1 MNWLAHVFLSE
12 PGIEFRLGNLLADIV
27 RGEELRRMSANF
39 QRGVQKH
46 KQIDAFTDA
55 HPLVKRSRAR
65 ISPEFRRF
73 SGVLVDVFY
82 DHLLATRWN
91 EYSPIVLDAFTAKFY
106 ADIESSNIELPTSA
120 RVTLDRIIR
129 HDLLGAYRGVEG
141 VERSLR
147 RLSAYLS
154 SRWQREFILEK
165 GVADLIA
172 QRDGFD
178 ADFAEF
184 FPQLLLRTHAS
195 APFGHPAQQLQAA
208 TTRAALP

>member
-1 MNWLAHVFLSE
+1 
-12 PGIEFRLGNLLADIV
+12 
-27 RGEELRRMSANF
+27 MSAGF
-39 QRGVQKH
+39 QRGAQKH

-55 HPLVKRSRAR
+55 HPLVKRSRSR
-65 ISPEFRRF
+65 IGPEFRRF

-82 DHLLATRWN
+82 DHLLATNWHR
-91 EYSPIVLDAFTAKFY
+91 YSPIVLDAFTSKFY
-106 ADIESSNIELPTSA
+106 ADIEASHIELPSSA

-129 HDLLGAYRGVEG
+129 HDLLGSYRGIEG

-154 SRWQREFILEK
+154 SRWQREFALEQ

-172 QRDGFD
+172 HRTGLE

-184 FPQLLLRTHAS
+184 FPQL
-195 APFGHPAQQLQAA
+195 QAA
-208 TTRAALP
+208 VTTDRNSQRAVP

>member
-1 MNWLAHVFLSE
+1 VNWLAHVFLSDADV
-12 PGIEFRLGNLLADIV
+12 EFRLGNLLADIV
-27 RGEELRRMSANF
+27 RGDELRRMSPGF
-39 QRGVQKH
+39 QRGARRH

-55 HPLVKRSRAR
+55 HPLVKRSRSR
-65 ISPEFRRF
+65 VSGELRRF

-91 EYSPIVLDAFTAKFY
+91 DYSPIVLDAFTARFY
-106 ADIESSNIELPTSA
+106 ADIEASNIELPASA

-129 HDLLGAYRGVEG
+129 HDLLGAYRGIEG

-154 SRWQREFILEK
+154 SRWRREFALEK

-172 QRDGFD
+172 HRGGFD
-178 ADFAEF
+178 ADFVEF
-184 FPQLLLRTHAS
+184 FPE
-195 APFGHPAQQLQAA
+195 LQAA
-208 TTRAALP
+208 VRDQAGSG

>member
-12 PGIEFRLGNLLADIV
+12 PDVEFRLGNLLADII
-27 RGEELRRMSANF
+27 RGEELRRMSAGF

-46 KQIDAFTDA
+46 KQIDAFTDS

-65 ISPEFRRF
+65 VSVEFRRF

-82 DHLLATRWN
+82 DHLLATQWDR
-91 EYSPIVLDAFTAKFY
+91 YSPIVLDAFTAKFY
-106 ADIESSNIELPTSA
+106 ADIESSKIELPASA

-129 HDLLGAYRGVEG
+129 HDLLGSYRRIEG
-141 VERSLR
+141 VERALR
-147 RLSAYLS
+147 RISAYLS
-154 SRWQREFILEK
+154 SRWNREFALEQ

-172 QRDGFD
+172 HRAGFD

-184 FPQLLLRTHAS
+184 FPQL
-195 APFGHPAQQLQAA
+195 QAA
-208 TTRAALP
+208 AAGRT

>member
-12 PGIEFRLGNLLADIV
+12 PDVEFRLGNLLADIV
-27 RGEELRRMSANF
+27 RGEELRRMSPPF
-39 QRGVQKH
+39 QRGVLKH
-46 KQIDAFTDA
+46 KRIDAFTDA
-55 HPLVKRSRAR
+55 HPLVKRSRSR
-65 ISPEFRRF
+65 VSSEFRRF

-91 EYSPIVLDAFTAKFY
+91 DYSPIVLDAFTAKFY
-106 ADIESSNIELPTSA
+106 ADIEASRIELPASA

-129 HDLLGAYRGVEG
+129 HDLLGAYRGIEG

-154 SRWQREFILEK
+154 SRWQREFALEK
-165 GVADLIA
+165 AVADLIA
-172 QRDGFD
+172 NRAGFD

-184 FPQLLLRTHAS
+184 FPE
-195 APFGHPAQQLQAA
+195 LQAA
-208 TTRAALP
+208 AMRESRPAQ

>member
-1 MNWLAHVFLSE
+1 LNWLAHVFLSE
-12 PGIEFRLGNLLADIV
+12 PEVEFRLGNLLADIV
-27 RGEELRRMSANF
+27 RGEELRRMSAGF

-46 KQIDAFTDA
+46 KQIDAFTDS

-65 ISPEFRRF
+65 VSAESRRF

-82 DHLLATRWN
+82 DHLLATHWDR
-91 EYSPIVLDAFTAKFY
+91 YSPIVLDAFTAKFY
-106 ADIESSNIELPTSA
+106 ADIEASKIELPASA

-129 HDLLGAYRGVEG
+129 HDLLGSYRRIEG

-154 SRWQREFILEK
+154 SRWRREFALEK
-165 GVADLIA
+165 GVADLVA
-172 QRDGFD
+172 HRAGFE

-184 FPQLLLRTHAS
+184 FPQL
-195 APFGHPAQQLQAA
+195 QAA
-208 TTRAALP
+208 AAERA

>member
-1 MNWLAHVFLSE
+1 LNWLAHVFLSE
-12 PGIEFRLGNLLADIV
+12 PDVEFRLGNLLADIV
-27 RGEELRRMSANF
+27 RGEELRRMSAGF

-55 HPLVKRSRAR
+55 HPLTKRSRAR
-65 ISPEFRRF
+65 VSPEFRRF

-82 DHLLATRWN
+82 DHLLATNWN
-91 EYSPIVLDAFTAKFY
+91 KYSLIVLDAFTSKFY
-106 ADIESSNIELPTSA
+106 ADIEARHVELPASA

-129 HDLLGAYRGVEG
+129 HDLLGAYRGIEG

-154 SRWQREFILEK
+154 SRWQREFALEK

-172 QRDGFD
+172 NRAGFE

-184 FPQLLLRTHAS
+184 FPQL
-195 APFGHPAQQLQAA
+195 QAA
-208 TTRAALP
+208 AAADRVTPRADMRDGRIFKQ

>member
-12 PGIEFRLGNLLADIV
+12 PDVEFRLGNLLADIV
-27 RGEELRRMSANF
+27 RGEELRRMSTGF

-55 HPLVKRSRAR
+55 HPLVKRSRSRVSAQ
-65 ISPEFRRF
+65 FRRF

-82 DHLLATRWN
+82 DHLLANDWER
-91 EYSPIVLDAFTAKFY
+91 YSPIVLDAFTAKFY
-106 ADIESSNIELPTSA
+106 ADIEASNIELPSSA

-129 HDLLGAYRGVEG
+129 HDLLGSYRRVEG

-147 RLSAYLS
+147 RISAYLS
-154 SRWQREFILEK
+154 SRWRREFALEK
-165 GVADLIA
+165 GVADLLEHQA
-172 QRDGFD
+172 EFA

-184 FPQLLLRTHAS
+184 FPQLQGAVAVGSVSQVNATVPAHIRAS
-195 APFGHPAQQLQAA
+195 DL
-208 TTRAALP
+208 

>member
-12 PGIEFRLGNLLADIV
+12 PDVEFRLGNLLADIV
-27 RGEELRRMSANF
+27 RGEELQRMSAAF
-39 QRGVQKH
+39 QRGVLEH
-46 KQIDAFTDA
+46 KRIDAFTDA
-55 HPLVKRSRAR
+55 HPLVKRSRSR
-65 ISPEFRRF
+65 VSGEFRRF

-91 EYSPIVLDAFTAKFY
+91 DYSPIVLDAFTAKFY
-106 ADIESSNIELPTSA
+106 ADIEASRIELPASA

-129 HDLLGAYRGVEG
+129 HDLLGAYRGMEG

-154 SRWQREFILEK
+154 SRWRREFALEK
-165 GVADLIA
+165 AVADLLA
-172 QRDGFD
+172 NRAGFD

-184 FPQLLLRTHAS
+184 FPE
-195 APFGHPAQQLQAA
+195 LQAA
-208 TTRAALP
+208 AMRE

>member
-12 PGIEFRLGNLLADIV
+12 PNVEFRLGNLLADIV
-27 RGEELRRMSANF
+27 RGEELRRMSPGF

-55 HPLVKRSRAR
+55 HPLVKRSRSR
-65 ISPEFRRF
+65 VSPEFRRF

-82 DHLLATRWN
+82 DHLLATNWGR
-91 EYSPIVLDAFTAKFY
+91 YSPIVLDAFTAKFY
-106 ADIESSNIELPTSA
+106 ADIEAHHIALPSSA

-129 HDLLGAYRGVEG
+129 HDLLGSYRRIEG

-154 SRWQREFILEK
+154 SRWRREFALEN
-165 GVADLIA
+165 GVADLIEHRA
-172 QRDGFD
+172 GFET
-178 ADFAEF
+178 DFAEF
-184 FPQLLLRTHAS
+184 FPQL
-195 APFGHPAQQLQAA
+195 QAA
-208 TTRAALP
+208 AATDRVTLRGS

>member
-12 PGIEFRLGNLLADIV
+12 PDVEYRLGNLLADIV
-27 RGEELRRMSANF
+27 RGDELRRMSAGF

-55 HPLVKRSRAR
+55 HPLVRRSRAR
-65 ISPEFRRF
+65 VSTEFRRF

-82 DHLLATRWN
+82 DHLLAINWDR
-91 EYSPIVLDAFTAKFY
+91 YSPIVLDAFTAKFY
-106 ADIESSNIELPTSA
+106 ADIEARHIELPTSA

-129 HDLLGAYRGVEG
+129 HDLLGSYRRVEG

-154 SRWQREFILEK
+154 SRWRREFALEN
-165 GVADLIA
+165 GVADLVA
-172 QRDGFD
+172 HQAGFE
-178 ADFAEF
+178 ADFVEF
-184 FPQLLLRTHAS
+184 FPQL
-195 APFGHPAQQLQAA
+195 QAA
-208 TTRAALP
+208 AAAERIAPRPST

>member
-12 PGIEFRLGNLLADIV
+12 PDVEFRLGNLLADIV
-27 RGEELRRMSANF
+27 RGEELRRMSERF

-46 KQIDAFTDA
+46 KQIDAFTDS

-65 ISPEFRRF
+65 VSAESRRF

-82 DHLLATRWN
+82 DHLLATSWDR
-91 EYSPIVLDAFTAKFY
+91 YSPIVLDAFTAKFY
-106 ADIESSNIELPTSA
+106 ADIEASKIELPSSA

-129 HDLLGAYRGVEG
+129 HDLLGSYRRIEG

-154 SRWQREFILEK
+154 SRWSREFALEK

-172 QRDGFD
+172 HRAGFE

-184 FPQLLLRTHAS
+184 FPQL
-195 APFGHPAQQLQAA
+195 QAA
-208 TTRAALP
+208 AAERR

>member
-1 MNWLAHVFLSE
+1 LNWLAHVFLSE
-12 PGIEFRLGNLLADIV
+12 PDVEFRLGNLLADIV
-27 RGEELRRMSANF
+27 RGPQLRAMSAAF
-39 QRGVQKH
+39 QRGVYRH

-55 HPLVKRSRAR
+55 HPLVKRSRSR
-65 ISPEFRRF
+65 VSTEFRRF

-91 EYSPIVLDAFTAKFY
+91 DYSPIVLDAFTAKFY
-106 ADIESSNIELPTSA
+106 ADIEASQIELPASA

-129 HDLLGAYRGVEG
+129 HDLLGGYRGIEG

-154 SRWQREFILEK
+154 SRWRREFALEK

-172 QRDGFD
+172 QHAGFD

-184 FPQLLLRTHAS
+184 FPQL
-195 APFGHPAQQLQAA
+195 QAA
-208 TTRAALP
+208 TTRDSKPAQ

>member
-12 PGIEFRLGNLLADIV
+12 PDVEFRLGNLLADIV
-27 RGEELRRMSANF
+27 RGEELRHMSANF

-55 HPLVKRSRAR
+55 HPLVKRSKAR
-65 ISPEFRRF
+65 VGAGYRRF

-82 DHLLATRWN
+82 DHLLATNWDK
-91 EYSPIVLDAFTAKFY
+91 YSPIVLDAFTAKFY
-106 ADIESSNIELPTSA
+106 ADIEARHIELPSSA

-129 HDLLGAYRGVEG
+129 HDLLGSYRRIEG

-154 SRWQREFILEK
+154 ARWEREFTLEK
-165 GVADLIA
+165 GTADLIA
-172 QRDGFD
+172 HRAGFE

-184 FPQLLLRTHAS
+184 FPE
-195 APFGHPAQQLQAA
+195 LQAA
-208 TTRAALP
+208 VAARPSQ

>member
-12 PGIEFRLGNLLADIV
+12 PSIELRLGNLLADIV
-27 RGEELRRMSANF
+27 RGEELRRMSGVF

-65 ISPEFRRF
+65 VSSELRRF

-82 DHLLATRWN
+82 DHLLAARWN
-91 EYSPIVLDAFTAKFY
+91 DYSPIVLDAFTAKFY
-106 ADIESSNIELPTSA
+106 ADIEASSVELPASA
-120 RVTLDRIIR
+120 RVTIDRIIR
-129 HDLLGAYRGVEG
+129 HDLLGSYRSVAGVEH
-141 VERSLR
+141 SLR

-154 SRWQREFILEK
+154 TRWQRQFALEQ

-172 QRDGFD
+172 ERAGFE

-184 FPQLLLRTHAS
+184 FPQL
-195 APFGHPAQQLQAA
+195 QAL
-208 TTRAALP
+208 AAAGPNRPS